1 MKPHDDCLNL
11 SYTFLMFTEGILFE
25 AGFAPSPIN
34 INYLHRIQVII
45 QWNSVI
51 KLAMHVYPPAIVL

>member
-45 QWNSVI
+45 Q
-51 KLAMHVYPPAIVL
+51 